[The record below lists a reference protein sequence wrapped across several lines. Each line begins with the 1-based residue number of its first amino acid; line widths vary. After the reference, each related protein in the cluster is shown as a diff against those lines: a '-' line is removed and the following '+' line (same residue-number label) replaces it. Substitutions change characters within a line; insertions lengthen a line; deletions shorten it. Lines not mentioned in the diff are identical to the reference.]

1 MAVGAA
7 NKDFNFTLMDFKKI
21 NIKKAKEISYWAIL
35 GFLLAVLIFVSFP
48 LLPINNNYSL
58 KMVLSGSMSPA
69 IKTGSIV
76 AVKPA
81 LSYNVGDVI
90 TFKKGQGEKNILT
103 HRIIGQTEQGFITQ
117 GDANN
122 VVDASPVKEEDIFG
136 KVLFSVPYV
145 GYAVDFAKKPL
156 GFSLIIIVPAIII
169 IFDEAR
175 KIYEEVKKK
184 KVKKK

>member
-1 MAVGAA
+1 M
-7 NKDFNFTLMDFKKI
+7 NFKKI
-21 NIKKAKEISYWAIL
+21 NTKKVKKISYWLIL
-35 GFLLAVLIFVSFP
+35 GFLLAVLVFVLTP
-48 LLPINNNYSL
+48 LLPIENNYSL

-76 AVKPA
+76 AVKPT
-81 LSYNVGDVI
+81 LSYNIGDVI

-103 HRIIGQTEQGFITQ
+103 HRIIDQTEQGFITQ

-122 VVDASPVKEEDIFG
+122 VTDASLVKEEDVIG
-136 KVLFSVPYV
+136 KVLFSIPYV

-156 GFSLIIIVPAIII
+156 GFGLIIIVPAVII